1 MAIWDKLKRSNQLI
15 GYNMQELKIAHGE
28 LKNRWQSLVHKLNR
42 EQKEQDRREVESET
56 MKPNFWDDPQTAGKV
71 MKRLNALQ
79 DEIKKIDTITQQ
91 IDEEIP
97 VMFELLS
104 EQETPDEKEKKNIES
119 LIKNLNKE
127 IETLE
132 TQLFLGGQ
140 FDKADA
146 ILSIHAGQGGTEAMD
161 WAEMLA
167 RMYQRF
173 FERKGWE
180 YDITEISPGDE
191 AGYKSIT
198 MYITGNYSYG
208 WLKNEAGTHRLVR
221 QSPFNADSL
230 RQTSFANVEVLPQLD
245 DAPNIDLKEDDVEF
259 ESFRSGGHGGQN
271 VNKVSTAVRLR
282 HIPTGITVTAQS
294 ERYQGQNRENAMKKL
309 RALLWT
315 REQERIRLGVA
326 EMKGDYKPASW
337 GNQIRSYVLHPYQMV
352 KDLRTDYETSQTQ
365 KVLDGE
371 IEEMLEFNLRNI
383 T

>member
-1 MAIWDKLKRSNQLI
+1 
-15 GYNMQELKIAHGE
+15 MQELKIAHDE
-28 LKNRWQSLVHKLNR
+28 LKNRWHSLLPKLNR
-42 EQKEQDRREVESET
+42 EQKEQSRREVEAET
-56 MKPNFWDDPQTAGKV
+56 MKPGFWDDPQFAGKV
-71 MKRLNALQ
+71 MKRLNSLQ
-79 DEIKKIDTITQQ
+79 EEVKKIDSLTQR

-104 EQETPDEKEKKNIES
+104 EQAVPDDQEKKQIQTQIKQLNHEIES
-119 LIKNLNKE
+119 
-127 IETLE
+127 LE
-132 TQLFLGGQ
+132 TQLFLGAQ

-146 ILSIHAGQGGTEAMD
+146 ILSVHSGQGGTEAMD

-173 FERKGWE
+173 FELRGWD
-180 YDITEISPGDE
+180 YDITEVSPGEE

-198 MYITGNYSYG
+198 MYVTGSYAYG
-208 WLKNEAGTHRLVR
+208 WLKHEAGTHRLVR

-230 RQTSFANVEVLPQLD
+230 RQTSFANVEVLPQID
-245 DAPNIDLKEDDVEF
+245 DVPDVEIKEDDIEF
-259 ESFRSGGHGGQN
+259 EAYRSGGHGGQN

-282 HIPTGITVTAQS
+282 HKPSGIVVTCQS

-315 REQERIRLGVA
+315 REQERIRLGVV

-365 KVLDGE
+365 KILNGE
-371 IEEMLEFNLRNI
+371 IEEMLEFNLRTIN